1 MFFSKTAH
9 KDANQVIAN
18 LELENEALKA
28 ALSKSQKATL
38 DVVELATIDNINKLI
53 AIHSEVNEGVEYE
66 LLPPSREE
74 ATSCIMSTGLITTH
88 YGAEQPARLKA
99 TITTVKPI
107 L

>member
-1 MFFSKTAH
+1 MNATKEAEYMAEIVSLRSIVRNMGKGVDELSISAH
-9 KDANQVIAN
+9 R
-18 LELENEALKA
+18 
-28 ALSKSQKATL
+28 S
-38 DVVELATIDNINKLI
+38 LATIDNINKLI
-53 AIHSEVNEGVEYE
+53 AIHSEANEGVEYE